1 MWSILNLI
9 MRISMGSRK
18 ICWPTII
25 RLEFSVV
32 NIPQVEYWSSPCWWQ
47 VFYFTLW
54 IEWRWH
60 VSHWRSWC
68 GILASKVPNWQGMS
82 KVVVFSRVKGSHTL
96 LKCELR
102 RDHDV
107 LWRHSVLSSVETLDL
122 FFFFFLVVCLFG
134 CCFCFVSFSAFRS
147 KWFQARW
154 PVIQRIWNFWLWSM
168 PGTRRWAWASDN
180 QRYRIQYNIV
190 I

>member
-122 FFFFFLVVCLFG
+122 FFSFFFGLFVWVLLL
-134 CCFCFVSFSAFRS
+134 FCEFFSIQVQMVSSPLASHSKDMKFLALINAWYKEMSLS
-147 KWFQARW
+147 KW
-154 PVIQRIWNFWLWSM
+154 
-168 PGTRRWAWASDN
+168 
-180 QRYRIQYNIV
+180 
-190 I
+190 